1 MTRDE
6 IYEHLAQ
13 VYLGKKNKFDKK
25 QQKQFNAWL
34 VINIVITV
42 IIFASATYGLT
53 AFLVNR
59 DDVLQN
65 RIIYSL
71 NNGPIRIPYNVGY
84 PHPSVKAFSLSV
96 PDVNAAKY
104 ASLQFMIRGL
114 EEGYPGTVRIEVRNT
129 KNETASVFVEEVG
142 LHWKNVN
149 VPLNQFKDISDWSGV
164 AEVSF
169 IFESWNMDKKKGI
182 VLIDNICFSS

>member
-13 VYLGKKNKFDKK
+13 VYLGKKNKSDQK
-25 QQKQFNAWL
+25 QVKQFNAWL

-53 AFLVNR
+53 AFLANR

-65 RIIYSL
+65 RIIYAL
-71 NNGPIRIPYNVGY
+71 NNGPIRVPYNVGY
-84 PHPSVKAFSLSV
+84 PHPSVKAFSLAI
-96 PDVNAAKY
+96 PHVNAAKY
-104 ASLQFMIRGL
+104 ASLQFAIRGL
-114 EEGYPGTVRIEVRNT
+114 EEGYPGTVRIEIRNA
-129 KNETASVFVEEVG
+129 KNEKASIFVEGVA
-142 LHWKNVN
+142 LDWKNVN
-149 VPLNQFKDISDWSGV
+149 IPLNEFKDISDWSGV

-169 IFESWNMDKKKGI
+169 ILESWNMDKKKGI